1 MKGSENWYSINMFH
15 LNELWKANFF
25 ILCDGL
31 NNISLARLQGGGG
44 GNLKVITLGSERV
57 DICAIDCYSLFY
69 PIQSSDI
76 KKRQEIPGN
85 FDKLPTLPVD

>member
-1 MKGSENWYSINMFH
+1 MESQLLHSVWWTKQYKPGE
-15 LNELWKANFF
+15 A
-25 ILCDGL
+25 
-31 NNISLARLQGGGG
+31 AGGG